1 MKLYHIV
8 EECWNGEHYMA
19 DGVRTFSS
27 EQKRDIAIEEIEQST
42 SYKKGDVSYSCFESE
57 LDENDLVHLMTHN

>member
-8 EECWNGEHYMA
+8 EEGWDGYRYVA

-27 EQKRDIAIEEIEQST
+27 EQNRDIAIEKIEQSI
-42 SYKKGDVSYSCFESE
+42 SYKNANMSYSCFESE
-57 LDENDLVHLMTHN
+57 LDEND

>member
-8 EECWNGEHYMA
+8 EEGWNGDHYTA

-27 EQKRDIAIEEIEQST
+27 EQKRDIAIEKIEQSI
-42 SYKKGDVSYSCFESE
+42 SYKNGDMSYSCFESE
-57 LDENDLVHLMTHN
+57 LDEND